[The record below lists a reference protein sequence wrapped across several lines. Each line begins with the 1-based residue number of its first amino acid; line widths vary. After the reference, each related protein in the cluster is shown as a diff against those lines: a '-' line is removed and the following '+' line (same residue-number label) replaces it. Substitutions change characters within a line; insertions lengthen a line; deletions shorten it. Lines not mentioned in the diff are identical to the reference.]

1 VIVDWLDALAGV
13 PLDELVETRYRRF
26 RAMGP
31 YTETAA
37 PALPAPERP
46 GLADRLRNLLDLN
59 RWAGPLPGTPSGPA
73 RQRDEPPARDEV

>member
-1 VIVDWLDALAGV
+1 MRVEGAAVDD
-13 PLDELVETRYRRF
+13 LVETRYRRF

-31 YTETAA
+31 YTESAA

-59 RWAGPLPGTPSGPA
+59 RWAGPLPGMPPGTA